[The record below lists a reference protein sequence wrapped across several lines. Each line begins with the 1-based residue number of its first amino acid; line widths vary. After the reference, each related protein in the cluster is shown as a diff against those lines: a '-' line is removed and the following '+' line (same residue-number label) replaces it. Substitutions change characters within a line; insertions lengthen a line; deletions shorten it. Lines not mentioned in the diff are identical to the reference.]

1 MGVFEL
7 QIWGVSLTTPRKLAL
22 LASAAAVAITFC
34 APASADA
41 SSLEDE
47 MRDLVES
54 HPQIQARKKAVSG
67 SEEGIRGAR
76 SGYLPTAKLSGDQG
90 YEYIDSPD
98 RRGTQAKPFSDKRHT
113 AGLTVTQKIFDGF
126 QTNATVDA
134 AKVAQSIAQ
143 SDLRATRQST
153 LLEGA
158 IAYLEILRQ
167 TRLVAL
173 SRENER
179 KVAEQLNLEDERVQ
193 KGSGI
198 ASDVLAAK
206 QRLQIAKEHRVK
218 FEGDFQTAVAKYT
231 QVFGHAPNVAAL
243 NDPPLPLDLI
253 PESIEN
259 SVDVAEK
266 DNPTLESSVKT
277 IALTEERRRIEEA
290 GYWPTVD
297 LVGKADYEKGKNAVV
312 GVRRDW
318 SLILQANWELFSGF
332 KTDAKVAQAS
342 WDHATT
348 KDNRLYTSRKVSE
361 AVRTAW
367 HKLQTARQRMDLLE
381 NAATLAEEVWDAQKK
396 KREAGKATVQEVL
409 DEETKINEARI
420 SYTGA
425 YYDMYQSS
433 YELLSGMGRLEVDA
447 LARAKPAS
455 APVMTPF
462 KAAELTRPM
471 TTTKSAPAAQS
482 VRDPIPTAIKPVA
495 MPVAVIPVAPHPAEA
510 PPSIATQHMAQ
521 AESASSAMAER
532 VRGLMAAKD
541 DFWTI
546 RQ

>member
-1 MGVFEL
+1 
-7 QIWGVSLTTPRKLAL
+7 
-22 LASAAAVAITFC
+22 
-34 APASADA
+34 
-41 SSLEDE
+41 
-47 MRDLVES
+47 MRDLVQS

-67 SEEGIRGAR
+67 AEEAIRGAR
-76 SGYLPTAKLSGDQG
+76 AAYLPTAKLSGDEG

-98 RRGTQAKPFSDKRHT
+98 RRSTQGKPFSDKRT
-113 AGLTVTQKIFDGF
+113 SGTFTVTQKIFDGF
-126 QTNATVDA
+126 AADAQVDA
-134 AKVAQSIAQ
+134 AKTTQSIAQ

-167 TRLVAL
+167 TKLVAL

-206 QRLQIAKEHRVK
+206 QRLQTSKERRVK
-218 FEGDFQTAVAKYT
+218 YEGDFQTAVAKYT
-231 QVFGHAPNVAAL
+231 QVFGRAPEVSAL
-243 NDPPLPLDLI
+243 IDPPLPLDLI
-253 PESIEN
+253 PESIDD
-259 SVDVAEK
+259 SLDIAEK

-277 IALTEERRRIEEA
+277 ISLTDDRRRGAEA
-290 GYWPTVD
+290 GYWPTLD

-318 SLILQANWELFSGF
+318 SMLLQANWELFSGF
-332 KTDAKVAQAS
+332 KTDAAVAQAS
-342 WDHATT
+342 WDHAAS
-348 KDNRLYTSRKVSE
+348 KDNRIYASRKVSE

-367 HKLQTARQRMDLLE
+367 HKLQTARQRMDLLD
-381 NAATLAEEVWDAQKK
+381 NAANLAEEVWEAQKK

-420 SYTGA
+420 NYTGA
-425 YYDMYQSS
+425 YYDMYQAA
-433 YELLSGMGRLEVDA
+433 YELLSGMGRLEVEN

-455 APVMTPF
+455 APPLTPF
-462 KAAELTRPM
+462 KAAELTKPMSPKAQAPRPVPQAV
-471 TTTKSAPAAQS
+471 KAEPPPKAAQP
-482 VRDPIPTAIKPVA
+482 VDAVLTADDR
-495 MPVAVIPVAPHPAEA
+495 
-510 PPSIATQHMAQ
+510 Q
-521 AESASSAMAER
+521 ARAADTANSAMAER
-532 VRGLMAAKD
+532 VRGLMSAKD
-541 DFWTI
+541 DFWTV